1 MRLSSQLIQT
11 TSSGT
16 TYVTY
21 DLSDFN
27 HSQWAAA
34 MQYQPSYLKRYI
46 SFGRGTEIAQ
56 PETLVLR
63 DNISTLEREGLD
75 NLE

>member
-1 MRLSSQLIQT
+1 
-11 TSSGT
+11 
-16 TYVTY
+16 
-21 DLSDFN
+21 
-27 HSQWAAA
+27 

-46 SFGRGTEIAQ
+46 SFGRGTKIAQ

-63 DNISTLEREGLD
+63 GNISTLEREGLD

>member
-1 MRLSSQLIQT
+1 MRLSSELIQT
-11 TSSGT
+11 TSSGN

-27 HSQWAAA
+27 HSQWTAA

-46 SFGRGTEIAQ
+46 SFGRGIEIAQ
-56 PETLVLR
+56 PEILVLR
-63 DNISTLEREGLD
+63 GNISTLEREGLD

>member
-11 TSSGT
+11 TSSGN

-27 HSQWAAA
+27 HSQWRAA

-63 DNISTLEREGLD
+63 GNTSTLEREGLD